1 MAGPVIGRARPHL
14 SGQANNPIG
23 LKGGEALRICMR
35 VCRSVTDLSL
45 TGAGVAA
52 EQLKDIDECVAQN
65 RSDLRVQ
72 SRQATKST

>member
-1 MAGPVIGRARPHL
+1 
-14 SGQANNPIG
+14 
-23 LKGGEALRICMR
+23 MR

-45 TGAGVAA
+45 TGVGVAA

>member
-1 MAGPVIGRARPHL
+1 
-14 SGQANNPIG
+14 
-23 LKGGEALRICMR
+23 MR

-65 RSDLRVQ
+65 RSDP
-72 SRQATKST
+72 SRSEQTSDQIYLSEYAIL